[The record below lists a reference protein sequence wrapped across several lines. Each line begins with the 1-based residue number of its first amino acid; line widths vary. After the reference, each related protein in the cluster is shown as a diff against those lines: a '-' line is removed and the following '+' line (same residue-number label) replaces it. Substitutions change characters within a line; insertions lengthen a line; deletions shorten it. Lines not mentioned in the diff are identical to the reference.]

1 MSKHLHCEQRA
12 SDQDGCIAQ
21 SEAENTRLR
30 EVNRLGVLSAAA
42 ILLARAE
49 S

>member
-1 MSKHLHCEQRA
+1 MSKHFHSEQRA
-12 SDQDGCIAQ
+12 SGQDGCIAE
-21 SEAENTRLR
+21 SEPENAQLR

-42 ILLARAE
+42 ILLAWEE